1 MSVADLR
8 QLANAAETRIRD
20 KAEGEKRA
28 LKEEMERRVAELG
41 VSIQELFGEPGQPA
55 KRGRAKAA
63 KKSEGSGVQPKY
75 KGPSGEL
82 WSGRGRMPR
91 WLQAAQADGKSKD
104 DFLIQ

>member
-1 MSVADLR
+1 
-8 QLANAAETRIRD
+8 
-20 KAEGEKRA
+20 
-28 LKEEMERRVAELG
+28 MERRAADLG
-41 VSIQELFGEPGQPA
+41 ISVRELFGEQPQA
-55 KRGRAKAA
+55 ARRGRGKAA
-63 KKSEGSGVQPKY
+63 KKSEGIGVQPKY